1 MDSPDRVSRVPAE
14 VESAW
19 SGSTLARGT
28 AFGYLGVRIDGDQVW
43 TIGGSVHGRFLGQ
56 LAGARAGM
64 EAVRLTPLAA
74 RLVAWGLGQRPMGRI
89 FVALANGTQ
98 YERLLRPAA
107 FGDLN
112 KIAAEI
118 ARFNQAAGAARPAGP
133 SDSAGSPGR

>member
-1 MDSPDRVSRVPAE
+1 MDSEDRARRVPAE

-19 SGSTLARGT
+19 SGSTVARGI
-28 AFGYLGVRIDGDQVW
+28 AFGYLGVRVEGDQVW
-43 TIGGSVHGRFLGQ
+43 TIQGSVHGRFLGQ

-64 EAVRLTPLAA
+64 EATRLTPLAA

-89 FVALANGTQ
+89 FVTLANGAR

-107 FGDLN
+107 VGDLN

-118 ARFNQAAGAARPAGP
+118 SRFNRAADVAGP
-133 SDSAGSPGR
+133 ADSAG